1 VVSAATLPAADASTA
16 TFHCHTDVHSAHA
29 NVYRSHSDVYSTS
42 TDGDDTRADQHSELK
57 SKLSSDNPLSARIAS
72 SATDATD
79 Q

>member
-1 VVSAATLPAADASTA
+1 VVSTTTLPTADASTA
-16 TFHCHTDVHSAHA
+16 TLHCHTDVHSAHA
-29 NVYRSHSDVYSTS
+29 DVYRSHSNVYP
-42 TDGDDTRADQHSELK
+42 TRADQHSELK